1 MIVIPSYSQLALRT
15 FATDFTVKII
25 NRSDQKNAALYG
37 KVWDRLS
44 VMIRR
49 KAEMTQNGAIKIQI
63 FETWYRFVTEIQAMA
78 TSKNSPRRRHNYLT
92 HVILVLSHDLCTEM
106 QIVQTNHWCAAS
118 SGTYR
123 IRKLKFVSA
132 VSKKLF
138 LLIATSFSYFI
149 ASLPL
154 FETKNT

>member
-1 MIVIPSYSQLALRT
+1 MGQLKFKYLRRDT
-15 FATDFTVKII
+15 AF
-25 NRSDQKNAALYG
+25 
-37 KVWDRLS
+37 
-44 VMIRR
+44 
-49 KAEMTQNGAIKIQI
+49 
-63 FETWYRFVTEIQAMA
+63 TEIQAMA

-149 ASLPL
+149 ASVPIENEESNRRITRNRITVD
-154 FETKNT
+154 FYSI